1 MTGPLAPLP
10 QSHPIRY
17 VAAGISRHQPR
28 DIGIEDRDVGHGA
41 VNVVARLGGDE
52 FAILQM
58 DVSDPTRSAA
68 MAANLRDKLLTP
80 YHLAGN
86 ALHISVSI
94 GISSYSAS
102 SLDADSLLSQADMA
116 LYRAKEMGRNQYH
129 FHSEAISLEVA
140 ERMALVGELMTALEG
155 DELQLHYAPEMDLHS
170 GRILGMEAQVL
181 WQHPRLGLLPAS
193 AFVPTAERTGAII
206 PLGRW
211 VLDRACRQMQ
221 QWRDEGVAPPVMAIK
236 LSLAQLKSGPEL
248 IYDVLRTTARWELAP
263 WDLRFDVTEA
273 TLAQTKWTH
282 NDVAAAPA

>member
-1 MTGPLAPLP
+1 
-10 QSHPIRY
+10 
-17 VAAGISRHQPR
+17 
-28 DIGIEDRDVGHGA
+28 
-41 VNVVARLGGDE
+41 
-52 FAILQM
+52 
-58 DVSDPTRSAA
+58 
-68 MAANLRDKLLTP
+68 
-80 YHLAGN
+80 
-86 ALHISVSI
+86 
-94 GISSYSAS
+94 
-102 SLDADSLLSQADMA
+102 
-116 LYRAKEMGRNQYH
+116 
-129 FHSEAISLEVA
+129 
-140 ERMALVGELMTALEG
+140 
-155 DELQLHYAPEMDLHS
+155 
-170 GRILGMEAQVL
+170 MEAQVL

-282 NDVAAAPA
+282 NDVLPRLRELGVTIAIDDFGTEYSSFDYLKTYRVNHLKLAQSFIDSATQDAAGANALRAIVNFARDLDIGIIAEGQPSADQPVVPPVAPLPSAQGLYFSAAVGPEQAGRLLRDDRQLAPPAQEDEA